1 MKTTTLLMT
10 PFSFFFGVVC
20 YIQCM
25 WWAPHDFIMDRD
37 IFFPRID
44 LSQQACVCD
53 IGVLLMEAE
62 MGFTSP
68 QWVGATLASQG
79 GSQISESHVDKMVG
93 RFLKMSILVFKNL
106 GTKLSIFVTDCLF
119 VEEEFSLI
127 VVLLLSNHQ
136 MKNGMDWNQN
146 FDNQMEK

>member
-1 MKTTTLLMT
+1 
-10 PFSFFFGVVC
+10 
-20 YIQCM
+20 
-25 WWAPHDFIMDRD
+25 
-37 IFFPRID
+37 
-44 LSQQACVCD
+44 
-53 IGVLLMEAE
+53 
-62 MGFTSP
+62 
-68 QWVGATLASQG
+68 
-79 GSQISESHVDKMVG
+79 MVG